1 MISVRSDNN
10 AQTFVNIRIIARLF
24 SWSLVFAALA
34 ATAANAETKTVKI
47 MMDWIIQ
54 GTHAPFFVAQDKGY
68 FKAQGVTVDT
78 IDAGK
83 GATNVAVIVAG
94 GVYQFGWVDLPSMI
108 RFNAANP
115 ASPLVAVYM
124 SFDESPLAV
133 ITRKTAGIRKPID
146 LDGKKIAG
154 GPGTAVHDTISIL
167 LKAANAENVKINWV
181 AVQPQLFGP
190 MLKRGEVDGTGGFT
204 NSNIPAALE
213 LGMTLDDL
221 FVIKYSDFG
230 ADMYGLALGH
240 HEKFRRRKPAN
251 RARGGRRA
259 QPGNQGH
266 DRIPAKGPGGS
277 QGARSDDEA
286 RHRESAPR
294 HCARADQYR
303 AREEE
308 RAQLGHAGE
317 IAEDDRR
324 DGDGLSASGPP
335 RSGDRV
341 HRPVPAPAR
350 RAHAAEGHELD
361 RSPTLRPAKSRPFG
375 RIVRGPAS
383 AAEDVAGDAR
393 CRGLRAADAAYALDS
408 CACHASIRCKRS
420 GGCPS

>member
-1 MISVRSDNN
+1 MIGVRSDSN
-10 AQTFVNIRIIARLF
+10 AQTLFGFRMLGRLLLL
-24 SWSLVFAALA
+24 SLVFAVAPVA
-34 ATAANAETKTVKI
+34 AAKAETKNVKI

-68 FKAQGVTVDT
+68 FKANGVTVDT

-83 GATNVAVIVAG
+83 GATNVAVAVAG

-115 ASPLVAVYM
+115 ASPLLAVYV

-133 ITRKTAGIRKPID
+133 ITRKAAGIRKPSD

-213 LGMTLDDL
+213 LGFTLDDL

-230 ADMYGLALGH
+230 ADMYGLALVTTK
-240 HEKFRRRKPAN
+240 KFADENPQTV
-251 RARGGRRA
+251 RGVVKA
-259 QPGNQGH
+259 LNQGTK
-266 DRIPAKGPGGS
+266 DTIASPQKALELLKANDPMMKLDIEKVRLDIA
-277 QGARSDDEA
+277 
-286 RHRESAPR
+286 
-294 HCARADQYR
+294 
-303 AREEE
+303 
-308 RAQLGHAGE
+308 LGLTNTQHVMKN
-317 IAEDDRR
+317 
-324 DGDGLSASGPP
+324 GLSSVTPEKLQKTIDAMVTAYQLPVRPDPATVYTDRFLPP
-335 RSGDRV
+335 
-341 HRPVPAPAR
+341 
-350 RAHAAEGHELD
+350 AAE
-361 RSPTLRPAKSRPFG
+361 RMPPK
-375 RIVRGPAS
+375 
-383 AAEDVAGDAR
+383 
-393 CRGLRAADAAYALDS
+393 
-408 CACHASIRCKRS
+408 
-420 GGCPS
+420 

>member
-1 MISVRSDNN
+1 MIDVRSDSN
-10 AQTFVNIRIIARLF
+10 AQTFFSIRPLRRLV
-24 SWSLVFAALA
+24 SLSLVFAVASVVA
-34 ATAANAETKTVKI
+34 AKAETKNVKI

-68 FKAQGVTVDT
+68 FKADGVTVDT

-83 GATNVAVIVAG
+83 GATNVAVAVAG

-115 ASPLVAVYM
+115 ASPLLAVYV

-133 ITRKTAGIRKPID
+133 ITRKAAGIRKPSD

-213 LGMTLDDL
+213 LGFTLDDL

-230 ADMYGLALGH
+230 ADMYGLALVTTK
-240 HEKFRRRKPAN
+240 KFADENPQTV
-251 RARGGRRA
+251 RGVVKA
-259 QPGNQGH
+259 LNQGTK
-266 DRIPAKGPGGS
+266 DTIASPEKALAVLK
-277 QGARSDDEA
+277 ASDPMMKLDIEKVRLDIA
-286 RHRESAPR
+286 
-294 HCARADQYR
+294 
-303 AREEE
+303 
-308 RAQLGHAGE
+308 LGLTNTQHVMKN
-317 IAEDDRR
+317 
-324 DGDGLSASGPP
+324 GLSSVTPEKLQKTIDAMVTAYQLPVSPDPATVYTDRFLPP
-335 RSGDRV
+335 V
-341 HRPVPAPAR
+341 
-350 RAHAAEGHELD
+350 AE
-361 RSPTLRPAKSRPFG
+361 RMPPK
-375 RIVRGPAS
+375 
-383 AAEDVAGDAR
+383 
-393 CRGLRAADAAYALDS
+393 
-408 CACHASIRCKRS
+408 
-420 GGCPS
+420 

>member
-1 MISVRSDNN
+1 MIDRSDN
-10 AQTFVNIRIIARLF
+10 AAVTFFNIRLGRLF
-24 SWSLVFAALA
+24 SLSLVFAAMSVV
-34 ATAANAETKTVKI
+34 TASGETKNVKI

-68 FKAQGVTVDT
+68 FKAEGVTVDA
-78 IDAGK
+78 IDAGR
-83 GATNVAVIVAG
+83 GATNVAVSVAG

-133 ITRKTAGIRKPID
+133 ITRKTAGIRKPSD

-167 LKAANAENVKINWV
+167 LKAANAESVKISWV

-230 ADMYGLALGH
+230 ADMYGLALVTPK
-240 HEKFRRRKPAN
+240 KFADENPQTV
-251 RARGGRRA
+251 RGVVKA
-259 QPGNQGH
+259 LNQGTK
-266 DRIPAKGPGGS
+266 DTIASPQKALEVLKGVDPMMKP
-277 QGARSDDEA
+277 EI
-286 RHRESAPR
+286 
-294 HCARADQYR
+294 
-303 AREEE
+303 E
-308 RAQLGHAGE
+308 RVRLDIALGLTNTPYVMAN
-317 IAEDDRR
+317 
-324 DGDGLSASGPP
+324 GLSSVTAEKLQKTIDAMVSAYQLPVRPDPATVYTDRFLPP
-335 RSGDRV
+335 V
-341 HRPVPAPAR
+341 
-350 RAHAAEGHELD
+350 AE
-361 RSPTLRPAKSRPFG
+361 RMPPK
-375 RIVRGPAS
+375 IMN
-383 AAEDVAGDAR
+383 
-393 CRGLRAADAAYALDS
+393 
-408 CACHASIRCKRS
+408 
-420 GGCPS
+420 

>member
-1 MISVRSDNN
+1 MIDRSDN
-10 AQTFVNIRIIARLF
+10 AAVTFFNIRLGRLF
-24 SWSLVFAALA
+24 SLSLVFAAMSVV
-34 ATAANAETKTVKI
+34 TASAETKNVKI

-68 FKAQGVTVDT
+68 FKAEGVTVDA
-78 IDAGK
+78 IDAGR
-83 GATNVAVIVAG
+83 GATNVAVSVAG

-133 ITRKTAGIRKPID
+133 ITRKTAGIRKPSD

-167 LKAANAENVKINWV
+167 LKAANAESAKINWV

-230 ADMYGLALGH
+230 ADMYGLALVTPK
-240 HEKFRRRKPAN
+240 KFADENPQTV
-251 RARGGRRA
+251 RGVVKA
-259 QPGNQGH
+259 LNQGTK
-266 DRIPAKGPGGS
+266 DTIASPQKALEVLKGVDPMMKP
-277 QGARSDDEA
+277 EI
-286 RHRESAPR
+286 
-294 HCARADQYR
+294 
-303 AREEE
+303 E
-308 RAQLGHAGE
+308 RVRLDIALGLTNTPYVMAN
-317 IAEDDRR
+317 
-324 DGDGLSASGPP
+324 GLSSVTAEKLQKTIDAMVSAYQLPVRPDPATVYTDRFLPP
-335 RSGDRV
+335 
-341 HRPVPAPAR
+341 
-350 RAHAAEGHELD
+350 AAEGM
-361 RSPTLRPAKSRPFG
+361 PPKG
-375 RIVRGPAS
+375 MN
-383 AAEDVAGDAR
+383 
-393 CRGLRAADAAYALDS
+393 
-408 CACHASIRCKRS
+408 
-420 GGCPS
+420 

>member
-1 MISVRSDNN
+1 MIGVRSDSNVH
-10 AQTFVNIRIIARLF
+10 TLFGTRMLGRLVLLSF
-24 SWSLVFAALA
+24 VFAVAPLVA
-34 ATAANAETKTVKI
+34 AKAETKNVKI

-68 FKAQGVTVDT
+68 FKADGVTVDT

-83 GATNVAVIVAG
+83 GATNVAVAVAG

-115 ASPLVAVYM
+115 ASPLLAVYV

-133 ITRKTAGIRKPID
+133 ITRKAAGIRKPSD

-213 LGMTLDDL
+213 LGFTLDDL

-230 ADMYGLALGH
+230 ADMYGLALVTTK
-240 HEKFRRRKPAN
+240 KFADENPQTV
-251 RARGGRRA
+251 RGVVKA
-259 QPGNQGH
+259 LNQGTK
-266 DRIPAKGPGGS
+266 DTIASPQKALELLKANDPMMKLDIEKVRLDIA
-277 QGARSDDEA
+277 
-286 RHRESAPR
+286 
-294 HCARADQYR
+294 
-303 AREEE
+303 
-308 RAQLGHAGE
+308 LGLTNTQHVMKN
-317 IAEDDRR
+317 
-324 DGDGLSASGPP
+324 GLSSVTPEKLQKTIDAMVTAYQLPVRPDPATVYTDRFLPP
-335 RSGDRV
+335 
-341 HRPVPAPAR
+341 
-350 RAHAAEGHELD
+350 AAE
-361 RSPTLRPAKSRPFG
+361 RMPPK
-375 RIVRGPAS
+375 
-383 AAEDVAGDAR
+383 
-393 CRGLRAADAAYALDS
+393 
-408 CACHASIRCKRS
+408 
-420 GGCPS
+420 